1 MWSLFGCMGQVTY
14 NSFSAR
20 PAEQQPKE
28 KFWKRM
34 AEKSWSPVTFMSNE
48 EYVEILREKM
58 LKVDVEVAV
67 LDDKIAALQK
77 QQNDEGVQAS
87 EPKSEPA
94 P

>member
-1 MWSLFGCMGQVTY
+1 
-14 NSFSAR
+14 
-20 PAEQQPKE
+20 
-28 KFWKRM
+28 M